1 GEARI
6 GATPSSDLSWTRL
19 PEPKVGG
26 YDIEPDGRE
35 DVKVEN
41 RWFSLVIDGHHGD
54 IRKLVD
60 RRTGVDVFSG
70 HAAAP
75 IVVDDPTDTWSH
87 GVFSF
92 HEERGRFGAARVR
105 VVEEG
110 PVRIV
115 VRARSSFG
123 SSTLLQ
129 DFILYREIPRITVRA
144 VVDWHEKLSLLKIS
158 FPVGVQ
164 KPAATYEIPYGH
176 IQRPCNGEEE
186 PGQNW
191 VDVSGEASVGGRPT
205 SYGLSVLNDCTY
217 SFDVRGGDLRLTI
230 LRSPVYAHHT
240 PTVLEENGDYV
251 YMDQGRHAF
260 SYELVPHTGSWQDGE
275 TVRSAQV
282 LNAPLVALVEHA
294 HAGDLPAAASHIQV
308 DAPNVIATVLKQR
321 EDSRDLVLRCYESVG
336 RATEATIDLPL
347 LKRKIPVSLKPC
359 EIKTFVIPREPSKP
373 VAPTDFLED

>member
-1 GEARI
+1 M
-6 GATPSSDLSWTRL
+6 
-19 PEPKVGG
+19 
-26 YDIEPDGRE
+26 
-35 DVKVEN
+35 
-41 RWFSLVIDGHHGD
+41 
-54 IRKLVD
+54 
-60 RRTGVDVFSG
+60 
-70 HAAAP
+70 
-75 IVVDDPTDTWSH
+75 
-87 GVFSF
+87 FSF

-129 DFILYREIPRITVRA
+129 DFILYRDIPRITVRA

-158 FPVGVQ
+158 FPVNVQ

-191 VDVSGEASVGGRPT
+191 VDVSGEASAGGKPT

-251 YMDQGRHAF
+251 YMDQGRHVF
-260 SYELVPHTGSWQDGE
+260 SYELVPHAGSWQDGE
-275 TVRSAQV
+275 TVGSAQV
-282 LNAPLVALVEHA
+282 LNAPLFALVEHV
-294 HAGDLPAAASHIQV
+294 HAGDLPGG
-308 DAPNVIATVLKQR
+308 R
-321 EDSRDLVLRCYESVG
+321 EPPPGG
-336 RATEATIDLPL
+336 RAECHRDRAEAERGFAGPRAPL
-347 LKRKIPVSLKPC
+347 L
-359 EIKTFVIPREPSKP
+359 RECGAGHGGHDRS
-373 VAPTDFLED
+373 APAETQGPGLPEAV